1 MDNTL
6 VNSLIIELKRGTQML
21 AVLSQLK
28 TNQYGYSLL
37 QALEEKGVSIEAGTL
52 YPLLRRLE
60 SQNLLKSEWDTTE
73 SRPRKYY
80 VLSEE
85 GKEIYKELIAAWK
98 TIIKETNGLIEED
111 IQWNT
116 LSNVIF
122 MQWLSDYQKKWEKK
136 SKKNSQ
142 QTSMTCFQKIP
153 QMKRLIK
160 CFINSDIQEN
170 LRKTIA
176 GKIAI

>member
-111 IQWNT
+111 IQ
-116 LSNVIF
+116 
-122 MQWLSDYQKKWEKK
+122 
-136 SKKNSQ
+136 
-142 QTSMTCFQKIP
+142 
-153 QMKRLIK
+153 
-160 CFINSDIQEN
+160 
-170 LRKTIA
+170 
-176 GKIAI
+176 